1 MAAATGGGCTAPLLH
16 PLHPVSLPTAQG
28 QTLTRAAN
36 LVRATPCSLSPI
48 RKLPFIK
55 PHGSFVRRWSQGD
68 PSNDNSG
75 NPDTPT
81 VHMSGSAFSSLW
93 NTLSNPAHGF
103 LPEPQSNTSGEL
115 YGECNPTMLSGSP
128 AHRRMNGQKEALGG
142 TSPET
147 CWLRAG
153 NAGGMWNPS
162 SLPSLSLSQGGS
174 FSLSSLSS
182 LRGFSQLPLIPPVT
196 GPPPSH
202 DPSQSTTPTTAYL
215 PGLTN
220 APQTNAPQELVGAN
234 AHLQVAAH
242 MAPLRCR
249 DCRRPIS
256 CMCPLL
262 MRLKTHSQ
270 NHYLDAVYTVMLG
283 QVRIRIV
290 SYVRSPLSIQ
300 PASHVHVF
308 RVSCL
313 LTTWGSCAGVPVPVG
328 ASRAHAARQA
338 AGALDTRVYYL
349 GRVGGAHDN
358 AAGAR
363 ISGHLW
369 PISPV
374 DPPVTIQVRWEA
386 AAFTFTSGQGD

>member
-1 MAAATGGGCTAPLLH
+1 VERMRLSAKQLHTELAQDDRQAAVAAATGGGCTAPLLH

-36 LVRATPCSLSPI
+36 L
-48 RKLPFIK
+48 
-55 PHGSFVRRWSQGD
+55 GD

-115 YGECNPTMLSGSP
+115 Y
-128 AHRRMNGQKEALGG
+128 
-142 TSPET
+142 
-147 CWLRAG
+147 G

-234 AHLQVAAH
+234 AHLQIAAH

-283 QVRIRIV
+283 QACQ
-290 SYVRSPLSIQ
+290 YLWELAEHMPLDKLQELSI
-300 PASHVHVF
+300 HV
-308 RVSCL
+308 SII
-313 LTTWGSCAGVPVPVG
+313 W
-328 ASRAHAARQA
+328 
-338 AGALDTRVYYL
+338 GALAGRMTTLQSLVARSTTEVPSTAEARVP
-349 GRVGGAHDN
+349 APAPNHN
-358 AAGAR
+358 AA
-363 ISGHLW
+363 
-369 PISPV
+369 
-374 DPPVTIQVRWEA
+374 A
-386 AAFTFTSGQGD
+386 AT